1 MLTATTDST
10 TGTTDSEKLGIHSY
24 RSGRELLVQSK
35 LLKLGIDSARLTTD
49 SGFDLVMPGSREA
62 STIQVKAKY
71 CSVPAGG
78 KGKQLLS
85 WTFPGDS
92 PT

>member
-1 MLTATTDST
+1 
-10 TGTTDSEKLGIHSY
+10 
-24 RSGRELLVQSK
+24 
-35 LLKLGIDSARLTTD
+35 
-49 SGFDLVMPGSREA
+49 MPGSREA

-78 KGKQLLS
+78 KGKQLLN

>member
-1 MLTATTDST
+1 M
-10 TGTTDSEKLGIHSY
+10 
-24 RSGRELLVQSK
+24 QSK

-71 CSVPAGG
+71 RSVPAGG
-78 KGKQLLS
+78 TGKQLLS